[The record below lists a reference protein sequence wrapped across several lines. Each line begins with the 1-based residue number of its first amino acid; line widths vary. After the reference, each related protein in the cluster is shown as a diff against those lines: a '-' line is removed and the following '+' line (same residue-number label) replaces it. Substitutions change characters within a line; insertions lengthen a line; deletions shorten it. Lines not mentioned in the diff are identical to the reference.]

1 MNTSEATCGG
11 LPRPSD
17 FPVGSPESRAAAR
30 AMAERRIKSFIRVK
44 IVYVGLRGSE
54 GLPPP
59 ERIES
64 EDSVTEIVHV
74 AGSEQ

>member
-1 MNTSEATCGG
+1 MRVAVPSG

-17 FPVGSPESRAAAR
+17 YSMGSPESRAAAR

-44 IVYVGLRGSE
+44 IICIGLRGSE

-59 ERIES
+59 QRIES

>member
-1 MNTSEATCGG
+1 VNTNEAMCNG

-17 FPVGSPESRAAAR
+17 FPVGSPVSRAAAR
-30 AMAERRIKSFIRVK
+30 AMAERRIKSFLRVK

-74 AGSEQ
+74 AGSE

>member
-1 MNTSEATCGG
+1 MNTNEGTSGG
-11 LPRPSD
+11 LPRPSHY
-17 FPVGSPESRAAAR
+17 PIGSPESRAAAR
-30 AMAERRIKSFIRVK
+30 AMAERRIKSFLRVK
-44 IVYVGLRGSE
+44 IVYVGLRGSQ

-74 AGSEQ
+74 AGSE

>member
-1 MNTSEATCGG
+1 VNNEAINGG

-30 AMAERRIKSFIRVK
+30 AMAERRIKSSIRVK
-44 IVYVGLRGSE
+44 IVYVGRRGGE
-54 GLPPP
+54 GLSPP

-64 EDSVTEIVHV
+64 EDSITEIVHV